1 MKSSNFVFD
10 YIQLLYYNC
19 HKINP
24 NRGGSYI
31 YSPHWIKNNK
41 AKINRINKEYN
52 KCCQYSVK
60 VALSYDKIKIDP
72 QIIIQ
77 IKPFFK

>member
-1 MKSSNFVFD
+1 M
-10 YIQLLYYNC
+10 
-19 HKINP
+19 
-24 NRGGSYI
+24 
-31 YSPHWIKNNK
+31 
-41 AKINRINKEYN
+41 NRINKEYN

-77 IKPFFK
+77 IKPFLK